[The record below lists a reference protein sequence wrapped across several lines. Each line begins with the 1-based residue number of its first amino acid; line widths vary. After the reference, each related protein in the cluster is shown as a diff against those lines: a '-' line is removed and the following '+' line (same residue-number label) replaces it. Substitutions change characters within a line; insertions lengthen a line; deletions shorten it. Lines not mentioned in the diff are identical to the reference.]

1 MKEPIVFKAKGYPI
15 IKVYNDYFEIKA
27 IDYWEFRVF
36 KFYEIELV
44 EAINPQKNWFNQLFN
59 TLSPIARK
67 YATEEPLI
75 LRVTK
80 KNQGVWDY
88 KIPNKYNEDFN
99 EIIRLINSKV

>member
-1 MKEPIVFKAKGYPI
+1 MKFSKNNFPI
-15 IKVYNDYFEIKA
+15 IEVEETEFRIKA

-36 KFYEIELV
+36 MFYEIESV
-44 EAINPQKNWFNQLFN
+44 EVINPQKNWFNQLFN

-80 KNQGVWDY
+80 KDQGIWDY
-88 KIPNKYNEDFN
+88 KIPNKYDEDFN

>member
-1 MKEPIVFKAKGYPI
+1 MKPIHFKVKEYPEI
-15 IKVYNDYFEIKA
+15 IVEETHFKIKA

-44 EAINPQKNWFNQLFN
+44 EVINPQKNWFNQLFN
-59 TLSPIARK
+59 TISPIARK

-75 LRVTK
+75 LRVTR
-80 KNQGVWDY
+80 KNQGIWDY
-88 KIPNKYNEDFN
+88 KIPNKYDEDFN